1 MRSMLIAAKILPF
14 GLRVSPANEKLAK
27 KGVQPCT
34 GERWSQVV
42 VTQAFR
48 FVIPQLLFA

>member
-1 MRSMLIAAKILPF
+1 MLRRLIAAKILPF
-14 GLRVSPANEKLAK
+14 GLRLSPANEQLAK
-27 KGVQPCT
+27 KGVQPGT
-34 GERWSQVV
+34 GERWSQVG